1 MLAGLTGRKG
11 WAALLEVLAWWAA
24 LTGLWMVLI
33 TTVDPV
39 ETVVGAAV
47 ALPAAACARAA
58 RRAARQEV
66 ISG

>member
-1 MLAGLTGRKG
+1 MTGPRVRKG
-11 WAALLEVLAWWAA
+11 WAALAEVLAWWAA

-39 ETVVGAAV
+39 ESAVGATL
-47 ALPAAACARAA
+47 ALPAAVCARAA

-66 ISG
+66 LSG